1 MALAVALRDIVIVV
15 VGVVLFEFVLDYRL
29 PEERV
34 LLLYFVAIPI
44 IWTTIGQIWLSYSY
58 VDLHGWWMKLLSH
71 LLTVCM
77 LASSVFLISIV
88 LNTIRET
95 LDVFGSIMFHL
106 VGWTALLAMVFHD
119 VVDMDR
125 SSRRGRD

>member
-1 MALAVALRDIVIVV
+1 VTVFVAIRDLLIVV
-15 VGVVLFEFVLDYRL
+15 GGVGLFEFVLDYRL
-29 PEERV
+29 PDERV

-44 IWTTIGQIWLSYSY
+44 IWTTIGQIWIAYSY
-58 VDLHGWWMKLLSH
+58 ADLHGWWMKLLSH

-77 LASSVFLISIV
+77 LVSSVFLISIV
-88 LNTIRET
+88 LNTVHET
-95 LDVFGSIMFHL
+95 LDAFGSVMFHL

-125 SSRRGRD
+125 ASRR

>member
-1 MALAVALRDIVIVV
+1 MTVVVAIRDLTIVIV
-15 VGVVLFEFVLDYRL
+15 GIVLFEFVLDYRL

-58 VDLHGWWMKLLSH
+58 ADLQGWWMKTLSH
-71 LLTVCM
+71 VLTVCM
-77 LASSVFLISIV
+77 LASSVFLVSIV
-88 LNTIRET
+88 LNTIHET
-95 LDVFGSIMFHL
+95 LDGFGSVMFHL

-119 VVDMDR
+119 VVDTDR
-125 SSRRGRD
+125 SNRRR